1 MSEFSNEDDVKSC
14 DPLLEALVF
23 LTAYYGQSKSAES
36 LTAGLA
42 YDGGHMKPSLFCEAA
57 AKLGLKTSIVKRRKL
72 AAIPLSV
79 LPCVVILDHDQACV
93 LLRNQ
98 GKKYS
103 VFLPETGE
111 TKDIP
116 VDDLQADYTGY
127 CIYLHPQSAFSADQL
142 NDDDGTIDHDKH
154 WFWSLVRQSRK
165 TYGLVI
171 VASVFINLF
180 ALTSPLFIMNVYD
193 RVIPNN
199 AVETGWVLAI
209 GALTIFVFDFILRT
223 LRGYLIDVAGRRM
236 DVVASRRIYD
246 QVLNMKLAGR
256 PKSSG
261 AFANMLR
268 DFDAVRDFF
277 TSATITVVVDLPFT
291 LFFIFVI
298 YQLAGN
304 IAFILLG
311 IIAATIVVGLIIKIP
326 LKAVVRKASKSSEAK
341 HGMLVETIHAI
352 ETLKTSRADGVFRAR
367 YSDYVGE
374 NSRYGQQSRFL
385 SAMAVNIATFLQQI
399 TSIIIVLFGMYLV
412 QDGTLSMGG
421 LIAGVILGGRAL
433 SPIGQIASLLTKYHQ
448 AGGALKTLDN
458 IMAQP
463 VERPDNK
470 QFLHRA
476 DIEGGMSFKDVSFE
490 YPGTQRKILNGVTF
504 HIAPGEKVG
513 IIGRIGSG
521 KSTITRLIMG
531 FYDHDDGSILIDDT
545 DLRQIDPA
553 DLRRHVAYI
562 SQDIMLFTGS
572 VRDNIAAGLPQA
584 SEARI
589 LEAAKASGVHD
600 FISKHPQGYDAQVG
614 EQGAFLSGGQKQAIA
629 LARAMITDPKVL
641 VCDEPTNAMDSQA
654 EAAFCSYIKEH
665 AKDKTFIMV
674 THKPSVLHMV
684 DRLLVV
690 DQGRIVADGPRDQVL
705 EALQNNQVEVP
716 K

>member
-1 MSEFSNEDDVKSC
+1 
-14 DPLLEALVF
+14 
-23 LTAYYGQSKSAES
+23 
-36 LTAGLA
+36 
-42 YDGGHMKPSLFCEAA
+42 
-57 AKLGLKTSIVKRRKL
+57 
-72 AAIPLSV
+72 
-79 LPCVVILDHDQACV
+79 
-93 LLRNQ
+93 
-98 GKKYS
+98 
-103 VFLPETGE
+103 
-111 TKDIP
+111 
-116 VDDLQADYTGY
+116 
-127 CIYLHPQSAFSADQL
+127 
-142 NDDDGTIDHDKH
+142 
-154 WFWSLVRQSRK
+154 
-165 TYGLVI
+165 
-171 VASVFINLF
+171 
-180 ALTSPLFIMNVYD
+180 
-193 RVIPNN
+193 
-199 AVETGWVLAI
+199 
-209 GALTIFVFDFILRT
+209 
-223 LRGYLIDVAGRRM
+223 
-236 DVVASRRIYD
+236 
-246 QVLNMKLAGR
+246 
-256 PKSSG
+256 
-261 AFANMLR
+261 
-268 DFDAVRDFF
+268 
-277 TSATITVVVDLPFT
+277 
-291 LFFIFVI
+291 
-298 YQLAGN
+298 
-304 IAFILLG
+304 
-311 IIAATIVVGLIIKIP
+311 
-326 LKAVVRKASKSSEAK
+326 
-341 HGMLVETIHAI
+341 
-352 ETLKTSRADGVFRAR
+352 
-367 YSDYVGE
+367 
-374 NSRYGQQSRFL
+374 
-385 SAMAVNIATFLQQI
+385 MAVNIATFLQQI

-589 LEAAKASGVHD
+589 LDVAKASGVHD

-641 VCDEPTNAMDSQA
+641 VCDEPMPW
-654 EAAFCSYIKEH
+654 
-665 AKDKTFIMV
+665 
-674 THKPSVLHMV
+674 THRLRRRFVVILRSMPKIR
-684 DRLLVV
+684 RLLWSRTSQVYCTWW
-690 DQGRIVADGPRDQVL
+690 IVCWLLIKGGSLPMGHVI
-705 EALQNNQVEVP
+705 
-716 K
+716 KC